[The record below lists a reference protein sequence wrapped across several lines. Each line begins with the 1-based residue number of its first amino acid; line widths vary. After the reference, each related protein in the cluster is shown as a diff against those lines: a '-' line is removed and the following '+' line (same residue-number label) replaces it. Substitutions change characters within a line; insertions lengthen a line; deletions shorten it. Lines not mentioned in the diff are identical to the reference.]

1 MFYKSLFA
9 GAIALAFSAAFS
21 SPSLA
26 QMRSPQAQEDISQSV
41 ELSQRNDPR
50 SPLRRGDQPEI
61 FENTDLEPIDGD
73 EETGGNSVEFFL
85 RLNTELF
92 VNGGDLVEF
101 EVPIRYAP
109 NDRLSMQASP
119 IIKYFP
125 ENAEEEFDY
134 GFKFAVEY
142 RL

>member
-1 MFYKSLFA
+1 MFCKFLFS
-9 GAIALAFSAAFS
+9 GAITLAFSGVLSA
-21 SPSLA
+21 PSFA
-26 QMRSPQAQEDISQSV
+26 QTPDSLSLDSDSKSV
-41 ELSQRNDPR
+41 ELSQRNDPT
-50 SPLRRGDQPEI
+50 SPRRRRDQPEI

-73 EETGGNSVEFFL
+73 EDTGGNNVEFFL

-109 NDRLSMQASP
+109 SDRLSMQASP